1 MPAAPPVEQLRAA
14 GARQPNDMF
23 DVWET
28 SRDRPHS
35 GRITRA
41 APCSKK
47 TYEQQTAA
55 DLEPPVMDVL
65 MRDAITRE
73 VRREPYERN
82 ERERDPERE
91 DDLAQDE
98 RPRGVDAEADDDE
111 RRRHR
116 HEPADDDRDPPPDE
130 PLHHDLSGQSA
141 DRRAREARE
150 EEREGEELA
159 RRGAEQRHER
169 LVRDFERLDVMQA
182 ALEERAGSHH

>member
-73 VRREPYERN
+73 VRRQTECR
-82 ERERDPERE
+82 RSSAGTD
-91 DDLAQDE
+91 
-98 RPRGVDAEADDDE
+98 RG
-111 RRRHR
+111 
-116 HEPADDDRDPPPDE
+116 
-130 PLHHDLSGQSA
+130 S
-141 DRRAREARE
+141 DRRPGSRVQRHDHPQVVADSGSGPLSSRWRS
-150 EEREGEELA
+150 LA
-159 RRGAEQRHER
+159 RFTKASGT
-169 LVRDFERLDVMQA
+169 
-182 ALEERAGSHH
+182 AGRRSAR